1 MVGAFHLNSKY
12 TTIILIAKLFLKNV
26 YQLLKHAWCDN

>member
-1 MVGAFHLNSKY
+1 MAGVFHFNSKY

-26 YQLLKHAWCDN
+26 YQLLKYAWQKD